1 METNGIFYGATGNGW
16 IKPRI
21 QWSAV
26 ANTEGNYSDVTAT
39 LSYTRTNY
47 GYTTYGYWAGSLTIN
62 ADCKS
67 ASGVYTEITEAGYRD
82 IITHTVRVYHDD
94 DGTKT
99 VTISATGSIGGT
111 TLTYT
116 DISAEVKLAE
126 IPRAAAISATDA
138 DIGAVS
144 TVSIKRTSAQYTHTV
159 SYRFG
164 ACTGYL
170 SENGLSD
177 TAVKLTQISLPFV
190 LPESFYYEI
199 PDAPIG
205 VCTLTCTTYLEDAV
219 VGTPQQ
225 TTFTVRAN
233 PEKCAPLLTARAVD
247 TNPVT
252 IALTGNADHA
262 VRYSSQMVCT
272 LHCQGRFGATIVEKW
287 IAGTAVSEDS
297 LVLSGYDAEG
307 IRFIARDS
315 RGYVSEDVITPT
327 LISYA
332 PPTGL
337 LSANRSDA
345 TSGNATLTVR
355 GSFFSGSFGAQNN
368 ALQLRYRIGDGN
380 WVSLPPEIT
389 DSDYRATAPLTG
401 LTYTSAHRIEL
412 EVSDAV
418 STLMLSTTVSPG
430 VPVFDWGR
438 EDFRFRV
445 PVTAPKVTGLS
456 EPIAS
461 ADAAN
466 KAYTDTKLA
475 LTGGSMSGELDM
487 AGHILHGLPEPAEET
502 DAVNKAYADTKRSW
516 KRLWQN
522 ASPNSSFQGQTVS
535 LPLSRY
541 NMVQILFFD
550 KCDNHSVN
558 AWWIPMEH
566 EAILTHITSPDRDTS
581 WLCTR
586 PISVTADGIVFGNTI
601 LKGFD
606 AVAGWE
612 DNWWV
617 IPYEIY
623 GLKGESV

>member
-62 ADCKS
+62 TDCKS

-99 VTISATGSIGGT
+99 ITISATGSIGGT

-116 DISAEVKLAE
+116 AISAEVKLE
-126 IPRAAAISATDA
+126 DIPRAAAISATDA

-144 TVSIKRTSAQYTHTV
+144 TVSIKRTSDQYTHTV
-159 SYRFG
+159 FYHFG

-177 TAVKLTQISLPFV
+177 SAVKLTGISLPFV

-199 PDAPIG
+199 PDAPSG
-205 VCTLTCTTYLEDAV
+205 VCTLTCTTYREDTV

-225 TTFTVRAN
+225 TTFTVRAD
-233 PEKCAPLLTARAVD
+233 PHKCAPLLTARAVD

-252 IALTGNADHA
+252 VALTGNADHA
-262 VRYSSQMVCT
+262 VRYSSHMACT
-272 LHCQGRFGATIVEKW
+272 LNGQGRFGATIVEKW

-297 LVLSGYDAEG
+297 LVLSGYDAES
-307 IRFIARDS
+307 IRFVVRDS
-315 RGYVSEDVITPT
+315 RGYVTEEIITPT
-327 LISYA
+327 VISYY

-337 LSANRSDA
+337 VSASRSDA
-345 TSGNATLTVR
+345 TSGNATLAVR

-368 ALQLRYRIGDGN
+368 ALPLRYRIGGGN
-380 WVSLPPEIT
+380 WVSLTPEIT
-389 DSDYRATAPLTG
+389 DSDYRATASLTG

-412 EVSDAV
+412 EVSDRIN
-418 STLMLSTTVSPG
+418 TLLLATTVSPG

-456 EPIAS
+456 DPTENT
-461 ADAAN
+461 DAAN
-466 KAYTDTKLA
+466 KAYADTKLA

-487 AGHILHGLPEPAEET
+487 AGHTLYGLPAPAEET
-502 DAVNKAYADTKRSW
+502 DAANKAYADTKVSLAL
-516 KRLWQN
+516 LWHN
-522 ASPNSSFQGQTVS
+522 ASAESAFPAQTLA
-535 LPLSRY
+535 LPLSGY
-541 NMVQILFFD
+541 SHVAI
-550 KCDNHSVN
+550 
-558 AWWIPMEH
+558 
-566 EAILTHITSPDRDTS
+566 EAKWVAASDWSEQELKIFCKGGSRRAFGFVGADTGVVSRTITAITDSGITF
-581 WLCTR
+581 
-586 PISVTADGIVFGNTI
+586 ADGMATSGINNH
-601 LKGFD
+601 
-606 AVAGWE
+606 VA
-612 DNWWV
+612 
-617 IPYEIY
+617 IPVRIY
-623 GLKGESV
+623 GVKGVTG